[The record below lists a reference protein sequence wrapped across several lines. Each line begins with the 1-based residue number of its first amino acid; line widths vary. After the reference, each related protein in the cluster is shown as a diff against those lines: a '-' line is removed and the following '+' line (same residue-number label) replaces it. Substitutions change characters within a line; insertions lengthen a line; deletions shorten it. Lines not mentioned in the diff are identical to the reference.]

1 MSMELHEISAKTSS
15 GTDIV
20 DLSLKLMDIV
30 SDSSIQNGAVLLFI
44 PGSTAA
50 LTTIEFEVRL
60 PFQVYEEAPK
70 ALRVI
75 LCKAHITVSGEAL
88 SAGPPI

>member
-1 MSMELHEISAKTSS
+1 MLFVAETVKT
-15 GTDIV
+15 
-20 DLSLKLMDIV
+20 
-30 SDSSIQNGAVLLFI
+30 VLTL
-44 PGSTAA
+44 G